1 MRGRIRSPHSSGGLA
16 APRPGGTDRRTD
28 GRTEGSRH
36 RLIPPPPTAGDDKY
50 DDDDDDD
57 DDDDVDND
65 KDDCDDRFSS
75 RCTGEIVRSV
85 SCGSRSPG
93 DALACRR
100 SAHRRQS
107 APRD

>member
-1 MRGRIRSPHSSGGLA
+1 MA
-16 APRPGGTDRRTD
+16 WPRLGQVGQTDGQTD
-28 GRTEGSRH
+28 GRIAASLNTPSPYGG
-36 RLIPPPPTAGDDKY
+36 GDDKY
-50 DDDDDDD
+50 DDDDD